1 MAVREIVQLGYPT
14 LTKRSDE
21 VRDVTDTNVRKVIE
35 DLLDTVKDA
44 GGNAAGLAANQ
55 IGELYRITVI
65 QRVDKQTNDWE
76 VLINPRIL
84 KKSSELSTIWEG
96 CLSIG
101 NGNLFGQVTRPRMV
115 EVEYFDQNG
124 NPKKISASDFF
135 SHLIQ
140 HEIDHLDGK
149 LFTQYLEDPTKLFTS
164 EELDEFEKNKSTSF
178 NI

>member
-1 MAVREIVQLGYPT
+1 MAQREIVQLGFPT
-14 LTKRSDE
+14 LTQKSQKVSDF
-21 VRDVTDTNVRKVIE
+21 DDPKITNLVI
-35 DLLDTVKDA
+35 DLLDTVKGA
-44 GGNAAGLAANQ
+44 GENAAGLAANQ

-65 QRVDKQTNDWE
+65 QRVDKQANDWE

-84 KKSSELSTIWEG
+84 KKSCELSTMWEG

-101 NGNLFGQVTRPRMV
+101 NGNLFGQVTRPRVV

-124 NPKKISASDFF
+124 NLKKFSASDFF

-164 EELDEFEKNKSTSF
+164 EELDKIEKNEGSSF